1 MEGAAVAKYLW
12 KVNYTQDGAK
22 GLLKHGGTA
31 RVTMLEKLL
40 ADMGGTLESFYFAV
54 GEDDAYIT
62 VDLPSNAD
70 AVAVSMAVAAGGG
83 ATSVT
88 VPLLTPEEMNGLG
101 DRTANYRAPGQ

>member
-1 MEGAAVAKYLW
+1 MAKYLW
-12 KVNYTQDGAK
+12 KVHYTQDGAK
-22 GLLKHGGTA
+22 GLMKDGGTA

-40 ADMGGTLESFYFAV
+40 ADMGGTLESFYFGV

-88 VPLLTPEEMNGLG
+88 VPLLTPEELDGLG
-101 DRTANYRAPGQ
+101 EKTTKYRAPGQ